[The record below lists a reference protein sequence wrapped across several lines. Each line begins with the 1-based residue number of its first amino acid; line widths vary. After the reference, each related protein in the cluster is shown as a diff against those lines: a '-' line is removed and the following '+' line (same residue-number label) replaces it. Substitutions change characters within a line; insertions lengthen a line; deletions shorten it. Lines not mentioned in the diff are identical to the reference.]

1 MNKFSSSPGLTG
13 TSLLLSHP
21 SSLPSDQEPVFS
33 DQRKTAEN
41 SSFISHISYLKCKA
55 ARRFTLIELLVV
67 IAVIAILAG
76 MLLPALSNAR
86 NSAKRSSC
94 QGNLKQIGIALI
106 GYEQDYRVY
115 PPACWSVSGTAA
127 SKSPN
132 GNWFTALFSQVDSS
146 GKFQENIPGSY
157 KILRCA
163 GDARTDKTYPR
174 TYYSNL
180 FALVRLNADGTIYDN
195 SDGNCARGAF
205 RNLVKSPSRILV
217 LYERQVGSA
226 NSAVVT
232 QPWLPESIDESAKLP
247 GHAQYANKCHL
258 TGANYLMWD
267 GHVDYMNRLKI
278 ANFAYKHQFNTLK
291 KN

>member
-1 MNKFSSSPGLTG
+1 MNRTSDQFSVISNQYRLCRKDT
-13 TSLLLSHP
+13 
-21 SSLPSDQEPVFS
+21 SSLIPHLSCLK
-33 DQRKTAEN
+33 RKTA
-41 SSFISHISYLKCKA
+41 
-55 ARRFTLIELLVV
+55 RFTLIELLVV
-67 IAVIAILAG
+67 VAIIAILAG
-76 MLLPALSNAR
+76 MLLPALTNAR

-106 GYEQDYRVY
+106 GYEHDYRVY
-115 PPACWSVSGTAA
+115 PPACWSVSGTTA

-132 GNWFTALFSQVDSS
+132 GNWFTALFSKVKSNGS
-146 GKFQENIPGSY
+146 FEESVPGSY
-157 KILRCA
+157 KMLRCA
-163 GDARTDKTYPR
+163 GDTRTDKTYPR

-195 SDGNCARGAF
+195 SDGNCAKGF
-205 RNLVKSPSRILV
+205 SRNLVKSPSRIFV

-226 NSAVVT
+226 NNAVVT
-232 QPWLPESIDESAKLP
+232 QPWLPESTDDSAKLP
-247 GHAQYANKCHL
+247 GHAQYANKCHI

-278 ANFAYKHQFNTLK
+278 GNFAYKHQFNTLK